1 LIVAIGLLMALPG
14 VSWAGTVISDGA
26 FGVSF
31 VANPGETN
39 ALTVVANPG
48 SVTITD
54 TGAVITEASDSCE
67 GDGTITVVCTVSS
80 PYWSVFLDDM
90 NDSLTAEGS
99 GGGEAY
105 GGLGDDSLAGSNDNT
120 SSEWLSGGDGND
132 TLNTRNM
139 VATGGPAGDQA
150 HGGEGNDAVTG
161 GNGDDSVSGG
171 NGTDAVSAG
180 DGDDFTFDG
189 ADGDGDSYDGG
200 PGIDD
205 IDFFGSTFGPGVVP
219 DAFAIDLIAGFGN
232 LVNNT
237 PSTSTVVN
245 FEDVSTS
252 EGGDTVTG
260 NDAPNVIFTAGGN
273 DVVNPRSGG
282 DIVNTGHGDDS
293 ADSVDGFGDR
303 VACGPGVDA
312 LRADQLDTHTNCE
325 SVTMAVTRP
334 AGADV
339 VAPVCALAGVKSSY
353 RLKAFKR
360 GVTARVTCNEGA
372 AIEARL
378 VGTVKRGKG
387 GKVVTARVN
396 DLVLAEGSAPLGTN
410 QSLRLKPSRLM
421 SQLGGKRFRLRVVI
435 DARDE
440 FGNRTQVTKRVSVKA
455 AKKKKATCRKK
466 GKGPKACKKK
476 KRK

>member
-1 LIVAIGLLMALPG
+1 MALPG
-14 VSWAGTVISDGA
+14 VSWAGTVFSDGD

-31 VANPGETN
+31 VANPGEVN

-54 TGAVITEASDSCE
+54 TGAFISEASDSCE

-80 PYWSVFLDDM
+80 LSWSASLDDM
-90 NDSLTAEGS
+90 NDSLAAEGS

-105 GGLGDDSLAGSNDNT
+105 GGLGDDSLVGSNDNT

-139 VATGGPAGDQA
+139 VAADGPAGDQA
-150 HGGEGNDAVTG
+150 FGGDGNDAVTG
-161 GNGDDSVSGG
+161 GNGDDFVSGG

-180 DGDDFTFDG
+180 DGDDSTFDG

-205 IDFFGSTFGPGVVP
+205 IGFFGSMFGPGVAP
-219 DAFAIDLIAGFGN
+219 DAFAVDLIAGFGN

-245 FEDVSTS
+245 FEDVSTP

-260 NDAPNVIFTAGGN
+260 SDAPNVIFTAGGN
-273 DVVNPRSGG
+273 DVVNPRAGG
-282 DIVNTGHGDDS
+282 DIVNVGHGDDT

-303 VACGPGVDA
+303 VACGPGADA
-312 LRADQLDTHTNCE
+312 LRADQFDTHTNCE
-325 SVTMAVTRP
+325 SVSIAATRP

-339 VAPVCALAGVKSSY
+339 IAPVCTLAGVKSRY

-372 AIEARL
+372 SIEARL
-378 VGTVKRGKG
+378 LGTMKRGKG
-387 GKVVTARVN
+387 GKVVAARVG

-410 QSLRLKPSRLM
+410 QSLKLKPSKLTSR
-421 SQLGGKRFRLRVVI
+421 LGGDRLRLRVVI

-440 FGNRTQVTKRVSVKA
+440 FGNRTQVTKRVTVKA
-455 AKKKKATCRKK
+455 DKKKKATCKKKKK
-466 GKGPKACKKK
+466 GKSAKACKKK